1 MDRLDHHG
9 PVPGHEGADFLHAA
23 RHQSRRHEAPEI
35 EHEDLLRRIAHT
47 GRVVDHQRFRL
58 DPLQQVGRG
67 DVAHVERRVLPHQDH
82 IDVAA
87 KVEPA
92 KFALCEM
99 IARDALDGDGM
110 SQRMEPVVLVQRQAA
125 DIVMEQRMAARLRR
139 QHQGERGIARDID
152 RMERVHLDRD
162 AQGHFFYLRS
172 P

>member
-1 MDRLDHHG
+1 M
-9 PVPGHEGADFLHAA
+9 
-23 RHQSRRHEAPEI
+23 
-35 EHEDLLRRIAHT
+35 
-47 GRVVDHQRFRL
+47 
-58 DPLQQVGRG
+58 
-67 DVAHVERRVLPHQDH
+67 
-82 IDVAA
+82 
-87 KVEPA
+87 
-92 KFALCEM
+92 FALCEM

-162 AQGHFFYLRS
+162 AQGHFSYLRS